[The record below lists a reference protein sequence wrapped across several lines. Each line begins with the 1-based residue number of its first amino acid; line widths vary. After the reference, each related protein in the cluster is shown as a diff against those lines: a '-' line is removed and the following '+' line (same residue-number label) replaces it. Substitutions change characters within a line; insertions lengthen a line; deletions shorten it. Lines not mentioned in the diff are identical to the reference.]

1 MIVELGHL
9 ALILALAL
17 ALLLGTLPLVGAALG
32 REQWMRSAYS
42 LTPGLFVLVALSF
55 GCLAYAFL
63 TDDFSVSY
71 VARNSNSL
79 LPDRYKFSAL
89 WGAHEG
95 SFLLWILIMATWTLG
110 VASFGRRLP
119 LEFSSR
125 VLGVMGLLSVGF
137 IAFAL
142 LTSNPFERILPLA
155 PAEGSDLN
163 PLLQDFGLIVHP
175 PILYTGYVGFS
186 VAFAF
191 AIVALM
197 SGRLDAAW
205 ARWSRPWTNAAWAFL
220 TVGIALGSWWAYY
233 ELGWGGWW
241 FWDPVENASFMP
253 WLVGTALVHSLA
265 VTEKRGVFKS
275 WTVLLA
281 IAAFSLSL
289 LGAFIVRSGVL
300 TSVHAFAVD
309 PLRGLFILV
318 FLLLVVGGSL
328 VLYAAR
334 APMIRSRA
342 GFSGL
347 SREVVLLINNLL
359 LVVALAVVLLG
370 TLYPLAY
377 EAVTGGAKI
386 SVGPPYFNSLF
397 VPLMAIL
404 ALVLGLAPVARWK
417 RTALRLYVAR
427 LRWVLLASVVLGVVL
442 PLLMSG
448 ELRIAVVA
456 GAGLALWIVF
466 SHLLDAWRR
475 AGSLRG
481 LLRLPVAYVGMLL
494 AHLGFAMCL
503 LGVTVTSQLSVER
516 DQRVVPGA
524 ELMLGHLQLTF
535 IGVSQVRGANYVA
548 DVGVIRVVG
557 DGEPYE
563 LRPERRRYL
572 SGGNV
577 MTEAAIAGGLFKDVF
592 VALGEPLG
600 DGAWAL
606 RAQYKPL
613 VRWVWLG
620 ALLMGMGGA
629 CAVLD
634 PRYRRLRERRRAVE
648 NDVAQVPVKVPV

>member
-1 MIVELGHL
+1 LIVELGHL

-17 ALLLGTLPLVGAALG
+17 AIVLGTLPLVGAALG

-95 SFLLWILIMATWTLG
+95 SFLLWILIMAAWTLG
-110 VASFGRRLP
+110 VAWFGRRLP

-125 VLGVMGLLSVGF
+125 VLAVMGLLSVGF

-142 LTSNPFERILPLA
+142 LTSNPFERTLPLA

-163 PLLQDFGLIVHP
+163 PVLQDFGLIVHP
-175 PILYTGYVGFS
+175 PILYAGYVGFS
-186 VAFAF
+186 VAFSF

-281 IAAFSLSL
+281 IAAFSFSL

-309 PLRGLFILV
+309 PLRGVFILA

-328 VLYAAR
+328 ALYAVR

-347 SREVVLLINNLL
+347 SREVVLLINNLV

-386 SVGPPYFNSLF
+386 SVGPPYFNSMF
-397 VPLMAIL
+397 VPLMALL

-417 RTALRLYVAR
+417 RTGLRLYLSR
-427 LRWVLLASVVLGVVL
+427 LSWVFLASVVLGVVL
-442 PLLMSG
+442 PLLFGG
-448 ELRIAVVA
+448 ELRLSVTVA
-456 GAGLALWIVF
+456 AALALWIVI
-466 SHLLDAWRR
+466 SHLTDAWRR
-475 AGSLRG
+475 AGSLAG
-481 LLRLPVAYVGMLL
+481 LFGLPVAYVGMLM

-516 DQRVVPGA
+516 DQRVVPGD
-524 ELMLGHLQLTF
+524 EITLGPLQLTF
-535 IGVSQVRGANYVA
+535 VGVSQSQGPNYVA
-548 DVGVIRVVG
+548 DVGRVRVVG
-557 DGEPYE
+557 DGEAYE
-563 LRPERRRYL
+563 LRPERRRYQ

-577 MTEAAIAGGLFKDVF
+577 MTEAAIAGGFFKDVF

-606 RAQYKPL
+606 RTQYKPL
-613 VRWVWLG
+613 VRWVWFG
-620 ALLMGMGGA
+620 ALLMGMGGV

-634 PRYRRLRERRRAVE
+634 PRYRRLRERRRVVAS
-648 NDVAQVPVKVPV
+648 DVAEVPV

>member
-9 ALILALAL
+9 SLILALAL
-17 ALLLGTLPLVGAALG
+17 ALLLGTLPLVGAAQG
-32 REQWMRSAYS
+32 REQWMRAAYS

-95 SFLLWILIMATWTLG
+95 SFLLWILIMTTWTLG

-125 VLGVMGLLSVGF
+125 VLGIMGLLSVGF

-142 LTSNPFERILPLA
+142 FTSNPFERTLPLA
-155 PAEGSDLN
+155 PMEGSDLN

-191 AIVALM
+191 AIVALI
-197 SGRLDAAW
+197 SGRLDSAW

-309 PLRGLFILV
+309 PLRGLFILL

-328 VLYAAR
+328 ALYAVR

-342 GFSGL
+342 GFAGL

-377 EAVTGGAKI
+377 EAVTGGDKI
-386 SVGPPYFNSLF
+386 SVGPPYFNSMF

-404 ALVLGLAPVARWK
+404 AVALGLAPVARWK
-417 RTALRLYVAR
+417 RTRARLYVDR
-427 LRWVLLASVVLGVVL
+427 LGWVFLASAVLGVVL
-442 PLLMSG
+442 PLLLSG
-448 ELRIAVVA
+448 ELRLSVTLAVA
-456 GAGLALWIVF
+456 LALWIVI
-466 SHLLDAWRR
+466 SHLADAWRR

-481 LLRLPVAYVGMLL
+481 LFRLPVAYAGMLL
-494 AHLGFAMCL
+494 AHLGFAVCL
-503 LGVTVTSQLSVER
+503 LGVSVTSQLSVER
-516 DQRVVPGA
+516 DQRVEPGT
-524 ELMLGHLQLTF
+524 ELALGPLQLTF
-535 IGVSQVRGANYVA
+535 VGVYQSRGPNYTA
-548 DVGVIRVVG
+548 DVGRIRVVG

-563 LRPERRRYL
+563 LLPERRRYQ
-572 SGGNV
+572 SGGNI
-577 MTEAAIAGGLFKDVF
+577 MTEAAIAGGAFKDVF

-600 DGAWAL
+600 GGAWAL

-613 VRWVWLG
+613 VRWVWFG
-620 ALLMGMGGA
+620 ALLMGLGGA

-634 PRYRRLRERRRAVE
+634 PRYRRLRERRATRSDAV
-648 NDVAQVPVKVPV
+648 DAPA